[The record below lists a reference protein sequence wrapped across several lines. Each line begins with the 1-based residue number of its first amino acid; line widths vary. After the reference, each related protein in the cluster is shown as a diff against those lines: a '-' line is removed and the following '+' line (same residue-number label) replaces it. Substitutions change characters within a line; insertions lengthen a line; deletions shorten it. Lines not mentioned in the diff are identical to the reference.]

1 MASTSTSFYA
11 AGTLLVIGGLLLA
24 LGLVMHP
31 PPGATPAENAAI
43 IANTPNWAVVH
54 FMIAA
59 SFLFLGAAAII
70 ITGQGRAGALN
81 PGLWALAAVSFIA
94 FGAVVIAEVT
104 TIPALIDAVQKGSA
118 TETAIFNAFNAFVG
132 GAAMLAVTIFLLS
145 FTVIAFIDHRSK
157 QVVPQPMISVL
168 GSVASF
174 AGFLGA
180 VGPDF
185 GYVVLAPLFFAN
197 IFAAL
202 YFAYFGWN
210 LRSKK

>member
-1 MASTSTSFYA
+1 MAGSTSFNA
-11 AGTLLVIGGLLLA
+11 AGTLFVVGGLLLA

-31 PPGATPAENAAI
+31 APGATPAENAAI
-43 IANTPNWAVVH
+43 IANMPNWAVVH

-59 SFLFLGAAAII
+59 SFLFLGAAAIAI
-70 ITGQGRAGALN
+70 VGQGRAGSLN
-81 PGLWALAAVSFIA
+81 PGLWALAAVAFIA
-94 FGAVVIAEVT
+94 FGTVVMAEVT
-104 TIPALIDAVQKGSA
+104 TIPSLIDAVSKGAA

-145 FTVIAFIDHRSK
+145 FAAIAFIDHRSK
-157 QVVPQPMISVL
+157 QVVPQPWISLL

-185 GYVVLAPLFFAN
+185 GYAVLAPLFFAN

-210 LRSKK
+210 LRRRK